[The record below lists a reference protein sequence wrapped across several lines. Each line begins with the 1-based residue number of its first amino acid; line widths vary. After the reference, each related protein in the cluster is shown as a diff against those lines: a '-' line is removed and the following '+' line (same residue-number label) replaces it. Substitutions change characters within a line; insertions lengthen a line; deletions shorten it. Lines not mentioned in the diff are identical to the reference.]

1 MILPPLVFHGLSL
14 ATSDDIRRGE
24 MTEKSFE
31 KDSSSSKV
39 VRVLSYRR
47 YKRKVH
53 FINGLVTLD
62 LVCK

>member
-1 MILPPLVFHGLSL
+1 VVPGLSL

-39 VRVLSYRR
+39 ARVLSHKR
-47 YKRKVH
+47 YKRRVH
-53 FINGLVTLD
+53 FINALVTLD